1 LREIGNRINT
11 GYDDELIGL
20 TGHNSVK
27 NQVQNKRGFV
37 SSPACVPVC
46 LCVCA
51 CVRGCEWRSSD
62 VNLQKR
68 MDGGGKKNADSGKTP
83 QIDNLAYGTFTS
95 FHVLFLC

>member
-1 LREIGNRINT
+1 MGNRINT

-46 LCVCA
+46 LCVC
-51 CVRGCEWRSSD
+51 VRAWVWVEVFRCESSET
-62 VNLQKR
+62 
-68 MDGGGKKNADSGKTP
+68 DGWGRKEECSSGKTP
-83 QIDNLAYGTFTS
+83 QI
-95 FHVLFLC
+95 

>member
-1 LREIGNRINT
+1 MGNRINT

-46 LCVCA
+46 LCVRA
-51 CVRGCEWRSSD
+51 WV
-62 VNLQKR
+62 
-68 MDGGGKKNADSGKTP
+68 
-83 QIDNLAYGTFTS
+83 
-95 FHVLFLC
+95 